1 MNRSTNAAH
10 QEIKGP
16 AHGSAKVKRVATVV
30 VTDVVVTTRKVKLP
44 AICPG
49 CGGRLRAEGA
59 LRVWG
64 FVDESRTARLPRAS
78 DDAMDAVA
86 GIVLG
91 DAGYD
96 SGETFIDN
104 VSVMCRRCNRALAE
118 GAFTV
123 KPAK

>member
-1 MNRSTNAAH
+1 
-10 QEIKGP
+10 
-16 AHGSAKVKRVATVV
+16 
-30 VTDVVVTTRKVKLP
+30 
-44 AICPG
+44 
-49 CGGRLRAEGA
+49 
-59 LRVWG
+59 
-64 FVDESRTARLPRAS
+64 
-78 DDAMDAVA
+78 MDAVA

-104 VSVMCRRCNRALAE
+104 VSVMCSRCNRALAE

>member
-1 MNRSTNAAH
+1 M
-10 QEIKGP
+10 P
-16 AHGSAKVKRVATVV
+16 TVT
-30 VTDVVVTTRKVKLP
+30 VTDVVVTTRRVKLP

-49 CGGRLRAEGA
+49 CGGRLRADKA

-64 FVDESRTARLPRAS
+64 FVDEARTARLPRAS
-78 DDAMDAVA
+78 DHAMDAVA
-86 GIVLG
+86 GIILG
-91 DAGYD
+91 DAGYE

>member
-1 MNRSTNAAH
+1 M
-10 QEIKGP
+10 P
-16 AHGSAKVKRVATVV
+16 TVT

-44 AICPG
+44 ATCPG

-64 FVDESRTARLPRAS
+64 FVDESRKARLPRAS

-86 GIVLG
+86 GVVLG

-123 KPAK
+123 KPTK

>member
-1 MNRSTNAAH
+1 M
-10 QEIKGP
+10 P
-16 AHGSAKVKRVATVV
+16 TVT

-49 CGGRLRAEGA
+49 CGGRLRADKA

-78 DDAMDAVA
+78 DDTMDAVA
-86 GIVLG
+86 GVVLG

-104 VSVMCRRCNRALAE
+104 VTVMCSRCDRALAE

-123 KPAK
+123 KPTK

>member
-1 MNRSTNAAH
+1 M
-10 QEIKGP
+10 P
-16 AHGSAKVKRVATVV
+16 TVT
-30 VTDVVVTTRKVKLP
+30 VTDVVVTTRKVELP

-49 CGGRLRAEGA
+49 CGERLRAEGA

-64 FVDESRTARLPRAS
+64 FVDEARTARLPRAS
-78 DDAMDAVA
+78 DHAMDTVA

-96 SGETFIDN
+96 SGEAFIDN
-104 VSVMCRRCNRALAE
+104 VSVMCSRCNRALAE

>member
-1 MNRSTNAAH
+1 M
-10 QEIKGP
+10 P
-16 AHGSAKVKRVATVV
+16 TVS
-30 VTDVVVTTRKVKLP
+30 VTDVTITTRKVKLP

-49 CGGRLRAEGA
+49 CGGRLRADKA

-64 FVDESRTARLPRAS
+64 FVDESRKARLPRAS

-91 DAGYD
+91 DAGYE

-104 VSVMCRRCNRALAE
+104 VSVVCSRCNRALAE

-123 KPAK
+123 KPSK

>member
-1 MNRSTNAAH
+1 M
-10 QEIKGP
+10 P
-16 AHGSAKVKRVATVV
+16 TVT

-64 FVDESRTARLPRAS
+64 FVDESRKARLPRAS

-86 GIVLG
+86 GIILG

-104 VSVMCRRCNRALAE
+104 VSVMCRRCNRVLAE

>member
-1 MNRSTNAAH
+1 M
-10 QEIKGP
+10 P
-16 AHGSAKVKRVATVV
+16 TVT
-30 VTDVVVTTRKVKLP
+30 VTDVVVTTRKVKPP

-49 CGGRLRAEGA
+49 CGGRLRADKA

-78 DDAMDAVA
+78 DDTMDAVE
-86 GIVLG
+86 GVVLG

-104 VSVMCRRCNRALAE
+104 VSVMCSRCDRALAE

>member
-1 MNRSTNAAH
+1 M
-10 QEIKGP
+10 P
-16 AHGSAKVKRVATVV
+16 TVT
-30 VTDVVVTTRKVKLP
+30 VTDVAVTTRKVKLP

-64 FVDESRTARLPRAS
+64 FVDESRKARLPRAS

-86 GIVLG
+86 GIILG

-104 VSVMCRRCNRALAE
+104 VSVMCRRCNRVLAE

>member
-1 MNRSTNAAH
+1 MVST
-10 QEIKGP
+10 
-16 AHGSAKVKRVATVV
+16 
-30 VTDVVVTTRKVKLP
+30 LP
-44 AICPG
+44 G
-49 CGGRLRAEGA
+49 
-59 LRVWG
+59 
-64 FVDESRTARLPRAS
+64 
-78 DDAMDAVA
+78 DAMDAVA

-123 KPAK
+123 KPTK